1 MNEMIRRIDP
11 PEMPVGFRSAG
22 VACGIKANGEND
34 LALMYSELEA
44 SAAGAFTTSKV
55 NAAPVRLSKKI
66 LAGGRCRAIIVNSG
80 CANACTG
87 SEGEA
92 DAVEM
97 ARLAAESIGIE
108 SGLVSVS
115 STGRIGYRLPMEKIE
130 KGIRFLAESIRAG
143 GNKNA
148 ARAIMTTDTHPKEV
162 GIELEVMG
170 KKARFWGIAKGAGM
184 IYPQMRVDGVP
195 HATMLVF
202 LATDL
207 EVKPD
212 FLKSALDLALDQSF
226 NRITVDGDTSTND
239 TVIMLAN
246 GASGVRINF
255 ATPEAELFQVALD
268 YITRELAL
276 MIVADGEGANKLIK
290 IEVRS
295 ASTRNDA
302 KTAAAAV
309 ANSLLLKCAIYGET
323 PNWGRL
329 LAALGYSGAEI
340 EESKINVS
348 LDGVE
353 IIRNGL
359 LTEIPKRIIADK
371 MKESRLNIIIDL
383 GLGDEDDLY
392 YTCDISPEYVDIN
405 KC

>member
-1 MNEMIRRIDP
+1 
-11 PEMPVGFRSAG
+11 V
-22 VACGIKANGEND
+22 VC
-34 LALMYSELEA
+34 
-44 SAAGAFTTSKV
+44 
-55 NAAPVRLSKKI
+55 
-66 LAGGRCRAIIVNSG
+66 
-80 CANACTG
+80 
-87 SEGEA
+87 
-92 DAVEM
+92 
-97 ARLAAESIGIE
+97 
-108 SGLVSVS
+108 
-115 STGRIGYRLPMEKIE
+115 STGRIGKLLPMKKIE
-130 KGIRFLAESIRAG
+130 TGIAGLSKIIKSG
-143 GNKNA
+143 GNDSASK
-148 ARAIMTTDTHPKEV
+148 AIMTTDTHPKEAAVEFEV
-162 GIELEVMG
+162 GGRICRV
-170 KKARFWGIAKGAGM
+170 WGIAKGAGM
-184 IYPQMRVDGVP
+184 IYPRMVVDGLP
-195 HATMLVF
+195 HATMLSF
-202 LATDL
+202 LTTDL
-207 EVKPD
+207 GV
-212 FLKSALDLALDQSF
+212 SADLLRTSLSLSLAQSF

-246 GASGVRINF
+246 GGSGVRINF
-255 ATPEAELFQVALD
+255 AKPEAELFQVALD

>member
-1 MNEMIRRIDP
+1 M
-11 PEMPVGFRSAG
+11 
-22 VACGIKANGEND
+22 
-34 LALMYSELEA
+34 
-44 SAAGAFTTSKV
+44 
-55 NAAPVRLSKKI
+55 LS
-66 LAGGRCRAIIVNSG
+66 
-80 CANACTG
+80 
-87 SEGEA
+87 
-92 DAVEM
+92 
-97 ARLAAESIGIE
+97 
-108 SGLVSVS
+108 
-115 STGRIGYRLPMEKIE
+115 
-130 KGIRFLAESIRAG
+130 FL
-143 GNKNA
+143 
-148 ARAIMTTDTHPKEV
+148 TTD
-162 GIELEVMG
+162 L
-170 KKARFWGIAKGAGM
+170 
-184 IYPQMRVDGVP
+184 GVS
-195 HATMLVF
+195 ADLLRTSLSLS
-202 LATDL
+202 LA
-207 EVKPD
+207 
-212 FLKSALDLALDQSF
+212 QSF

-246 GASGVRINF
+246 GGSGVRINF